1 MDSQKS
7 EIQENRCSTNKDKTT
22 VINDRRWTFIFYGC
36 FVSKWFQD
44 KKQIVWHCKIWFGDA
59 ERIFKQTTAGTLG
72 CRVLPQFTTGGAF
85 QVILTVTSYSCTIWP
100 LNCIKK
106 IQPNLEGR
114 LKFNL
119 FSCVLFQSAGI
130 AIFLWLLPVYQIP
143 RQFLSVMYKTVWYNL
158 SGEESHTS
166 IVIILGLFC
175 NCLVPFTCT
184 NCYYFENSSI
194 IIGKKW
200 LQYLARKC
208 WSIWYIGRRW

>member
-36 FVSKWFQD
+36 FVSKSFQD

-100 LNCIKK
+100 SNWIKK
-106 IQPNLEGR
+106 TNQT
-114 LKFNL
+114 LKGDFILNYFLVFYFSLQELRYFCDYFPYTKFRDSFFQLCTKL
-119 FSCVLFQSAGI
+119 FGITFQVRSLI
-130 AIFLWLLPVYQIP
+130 HLL
-143 RQFLSVMYKTVWYNL
+143 S
-158 SGEESHTS
+158 
-166 IVIILGLFC
+166 
-175 NCLVPFTCT
+175 
-184 NCYYFENSSI
+184 
-194 IIGKKW
+194 
-200 LQYLARKC
+200 
-208 WSIWYIGRRW
+208 